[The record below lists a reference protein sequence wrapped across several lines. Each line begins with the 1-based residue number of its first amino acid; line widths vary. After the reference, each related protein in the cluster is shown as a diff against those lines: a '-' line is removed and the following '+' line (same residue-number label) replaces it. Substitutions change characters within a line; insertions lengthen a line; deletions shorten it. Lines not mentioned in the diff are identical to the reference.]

1 MPRKSR
7 KLILATGAW
16 CLRNKRKTM
25 FEKLKQKAS
34 AMSASDWHELEEY
47 LDEFFSG
54 FMTCL
59 RHTHPDLRE
68 KDYRYCML
76 LKLGLTNSELAA
88 FYCISMPAVKQ
99 RLLRLKKRLSL
110 ASGDVA
116 AREYIVSLF

>member
-1 MPRKSR
+1 
-7 KLILATGAW
+7 
-16 CLRNKRKTM
+16 
-25 FEKLKQKAS
+25 
-34 AMSASDWHELEEY
+34 MSAADWHELEEY
-47 LDEFFSG
+47 LNEFFSD
-54 FMTCL
+54 FMTRL

-76 LKLGLTNSELAA
+76 LKLGLTNSDLAA
-88 FYCISMPAVKQ
+88 FYSIGMPAVKQ